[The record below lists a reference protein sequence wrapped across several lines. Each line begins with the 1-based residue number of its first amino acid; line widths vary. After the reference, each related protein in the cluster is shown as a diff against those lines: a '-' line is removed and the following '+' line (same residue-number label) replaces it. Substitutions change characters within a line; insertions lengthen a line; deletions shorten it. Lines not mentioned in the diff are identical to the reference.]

1 MADLRLELE
10 ALELKNS
17 CPRDTFDFSLAGL
30 RQNSWDWDLVVKSSH
45 PTNCWYQRAC
55 NFNLYVK
62 DGVVLRE
69 EQVENYPGPNDPTVP
84 LTR

>member
-1 MADLRLELE
+1 MADLRLELHGLE
-10 ALELKNS
+10 AKEGSLTDASSYCL
-17 CPRDTFDFSLAGL
+17 RDVRSHP
-30 RQNSWDWDLVVKSSH
+30 WDWDLVVKSSH

-69 EQVENYPGPNDPTVP
+69 
-84 LTR
+84 